1 MSKFDFQLQKNA
13 RNISA
18 STAGAGGGQE
28 NALGSFQ
35 NPQDVGARSEE
46 KLLDD
51 AMALVVAGDFP
62 GARELVDAGLISY
75 PDNYVLHRLSGDI
88 YLRQN
93 NMNEAMK
100 GYMNAMGL
108 NPLDTRTLN
117 SIGSWLS
124 IMKNYHDAKGFY
136 LAAHNTNPMDACA
149 GYNWI
154 HCCMK
159 DGDWSFFEKLP
170 QILRLG
176 DKHPMEVQP
185 FALLGVTDNPAL
197 HKIRV
202 EARSKLMMKTVK
214 ENKRFSRTSVQ
225 GRRIRLGFF
234 SDDFREHA
242 TMLLMGRFFDL
253 IDRERFEVC
262 IYDYATSED
271 TASVRED
278 LKKSADIYHNVRDI
292 SDHELAEL
300 ARKDGVDVA
309 IDMKTFTKGGRLA
322 VFAERAAPVQVAF
335 LGYPGT
341 SGLPTM
347 DYFLADE
354 ITVPPSQRQHF
365 SEKILN
371 MPNCYQVNDNTRKMA
386 TEIPTRAEFGLP
398 DDAFVFCSLNNPNK
412 ITPAE
417 FDVWMKLLRNVP
429 DSVIWLFAPSETL
442 RENLLREAAAR
453 GIGPDRVVF
462 AGQVTMAMHQARMS
476 RADLFLDAFNCN
488 AHTTASEAV
497 FAGLPI
503 VTKAGKQFAA
513 RVAASIVTAIGC
525 PDLVTETVEEY
536 YDLAYKLATDREALN
551 EVKQRLKDNLWTTP
565 LYDSEQYVRDFENLM
580 EKAILRYEEGSKPK
594 HMSLK

>member
-18 STAGAGGGQE
+18 SAAAGGPDKTS
-28 NALGSFQ
+28 GSFPSQ
-35 NPQDVGARSEE
+35 EE
-46 KLLDD
+46 IRANNVQTLIDD
-51 AMALVVAGDFP
+51 AMALVVAGDYP
-62 GARELVDAGLISY
+62 GARELVDVGLVSY
-75 PDNYVLHRLSGDI
+75 PDSYILHRLSGDI
-88 YLRQN
+88 FLRQN
-93 NMNEAMK
+93 NMNEALK
-100 GYMNAMGL
+100 GYMNAMAL

-117 SIGSWLS
+117 SIGNWLT
-124 IMKNYHDAKGFY
+124 IMRNYHDAKGFY
-136 LAAHNTNPMDACA
+136 QAAFNTNPTDACA
-149 GYNWI
+149 AYNWV
-154 HCCMK
+154 HCSMK
-159 DGDWSFFEKLP
+159 DGDWSFFDKLT

-176 DKHPMEVQP
+176 DTHPMEVQP
-185 FALLGVTDNPAL
+185 FALLGITDNPAL

-202 EARSKLMMKTVK
+202 EARSKILMRTVK
-214 ENKRFSRTSVQ
+214 ENNRFSRTSVK

-253 IDRERFEVC
+253 VDRERFEVY
-262 IYDYATSED
+262 IYDYANSED
-271 TASVRED
+271 TATIREE
-278 LKKSADIYHNVRDI
+278 LKKSADVYHNVRDI
-292 SDHELAEL
+292 SDHDLAEL
-300 ARKDGVDVA
+300 ARKEGIDVA

-347 DYFLADE
+347 DYFLGDE
-354 ITVPPSQRQHF
+354 ITIPPSQRQHF

-371 MPNCYQVNDNTRKMA
+371 MPNCYQVNDNTRKMP

-398 DDAFVFCSLNNPNK
+398 EDAFVFCSLNNPNK

-417 FDVWMKLLRNVP
+417 FDVWMKLLHDVP

-453 GIGPDRVVF
+453 GIGPERVVF

-513 RVAASIVTAIGC
+513 RVAASVVSAIGC

-536 YDLAYKLATDREALN
+536 YELAYKLATDREALN

-594 HMSLK
+594 HLYLK